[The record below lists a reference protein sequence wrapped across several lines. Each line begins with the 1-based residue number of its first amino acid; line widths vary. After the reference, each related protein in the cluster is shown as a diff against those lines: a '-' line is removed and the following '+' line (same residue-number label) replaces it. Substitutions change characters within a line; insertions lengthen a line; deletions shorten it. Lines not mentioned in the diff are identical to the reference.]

1 MSTEKK
7 ACTLKD
13 VAALAEV
20 HLSVVSHVLNKGG
33 GNTRVSP
40 RTRAAIL
47 RAAEELHYTPN
58 ETARTLRRG
67 TSETVGLI
75 CGDFRNPF
83 FAELAAALEASLDRE
98 GFILSISHVAGEATA
113 RRRNVLE
120 RMRNQGLRSVLVW
133 SEAYDRSLDKP
144 DKDSRRIYIGF
155 STEKARGIWLDLEQ
169 ALRLTVKELSLRG
182 HTRLGYY
189 SPDSP
194 HESPS
199 VKVRRELFRQCCREA
214 GLSDPQQVR
223 YPGESWDLTRA
234 AEIGWNVLKES
245 PEVEAWVGFND
256 VASIGLLLAA
266 GHAGRSDR
274 PCVFCPDGTRLARQW
289 PGRPPTLDLGISRM
303 AERVAVAVREGL
315 PEEPV
320 VMQAHTIQPN
330 GRR

>member
-1 MSTEKK
+1 
-7 ACTLKD
+7 
-13 VAALAEV
+13 V
-20 HLSVVSHVLNKGG
+20 SVVSHVLNKGE

-40 RTRAAIL
+40 RTRETIL

-67 TSETVGLI
+67 ISETVGLI
-75 CGDFRNPF
+75 CGDLRNPF

-113 RRRNVLE
+113 RRRNVLQ

-133 SEAYDRSLDKP
+133 SEAYDRSLERAER
-144 DKDSRRIYIGF
+144 DSRRISFGF
-155 STEKARGIWLDLEQ
+155 STEKVPGIWLDLEQ
-169 ALRLTVKELSLRG
+169 ALRLAVKELRLRG

-199 VKVRRELFRQCCREA
+199 VKVRRELFRRCCREA
-214 GLSDPQQVR
+214 GLSDPKQVR

-234 AEIGWNVLKES
+234 AETGRNVLVES

-266 GHAGRSDR
+266 GHLRRSPF
-274 PCVFCPDGTRLARQW
+274 PCVFCPDGTRLARHW
-289 PGRPPTLDLGISRM
+289 PGPPPTLDLGISRM

-315 PEEPV
+315 PDEPV
-320 VMQAHTIQPN
+320 VLQAHAIHPKRQP
-330 GRR
+330 